1 MVNDSIGHAGGDQLL
16 IEAARRL
23 TGTVRDSDT
32 VARLG
37 GDEFVVLCPSLP
49 DRAQA
54 IALAERIRATLSAP
68 YTVDGKEAFVD
79 VSIGITFA
87 DESTVSGAELMREAD
102 VAMYRA
108 KLTDGSHI
116 NVFDS
121 TLEAEVAQ
129 RLDLDAALRRA
140 LERDQLRL
148 VAQPIVV
155 LDSGAVTGFELLLQ
169 WHRPGLPALAPGT
182 FIPLAEDTG
191 LIVEIGRWVLQQAVD
206 RLAEWR
212 AAGLAEGLTISVN
225 VSARQVREPASPR
238 RCWTCCARP
247 TSPPT
252 C

>member
-23 TGTVRDSDT
+23 NRTVRETDT

-37 GDEFVVLCPSLP
+37 GDEFVVLCPSLT
-49 DRAQA
+49 DRDKA

-116 NVFDS
+116 NIFDS
-121 TLEAEVAQ
+121 TLEAEVTQ
-129 RLDLDAALRRA
+129 RLDLDAAFAERWNATSCDWWHNPSSYSTRA
-140 LERDQLRL
+140 
-148 VAQPIVV
+148 P
-155 LDSGAVTGFELLLQ
+155 
-169 WHRPGLPALAPGT
+169 
-182 FIPLAEDTG
+182 
-191 LIVEIGRWVLQQAVD
+191 
-206 RLAEWR
+206 
-212 AAGLAEGLTISVN
+212 
-225 VSARQVREPASPR
+225 
-238 RCWTCCARP
+238 
-247 TSPPT
+247 
-252 C
+252 